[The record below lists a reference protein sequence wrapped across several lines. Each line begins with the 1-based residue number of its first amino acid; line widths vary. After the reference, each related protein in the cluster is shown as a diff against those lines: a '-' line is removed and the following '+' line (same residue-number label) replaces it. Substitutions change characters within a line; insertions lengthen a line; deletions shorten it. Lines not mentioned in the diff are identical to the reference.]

1 MLVIVLKVL
10 IIRNSMV
17 LQVWSYAVIAVGFS
31 LFFTGLMGWVGGA
44 SESPCLVR

>member
-1 MLVIVLKVL
+1 
-10 IIRNSMV
+10 MV
-17 LQVWSYAVIAVGFS
+17 LQVWSYAVFAVGFS